1 MKLSFS
7 KSHFLFIFL
16 FISFVLVSCKEETT
30 TPDNNLEKNSLETE
44 KQQASKKDA
53 NTEKQ
58 ENTKV
63 RFAEEN
69 EATSPNSPEG
79 NTAPIALVCDY
90 FVKNP
95 NTILKDNP
103 EAPVDFTIDC
113 FIRVDDKLRIE
124 PGVVIAFDQG
134 AGIYFKEKSS
144 FNLEGTAEKPIVLTG
159 KEETKGYWR
168 GIHSKSSHQN
178 NAMRYVQLQYAGNDA
193 KAGLEINRENS
204 NLTLEHCTFS
214 ENKNYGMVVNDDV
227 GKDVNNISIKNC
239 TFTKNDIPFKTHV
252 SRLRMFDGSNN
263 FSGNTKDYIYL
274 DGGILRGD
282 ATWVKLDVPY
292 FLQDNFKNN
301 EGVLTVEPGTEIIM
315 PAQSWMHLSKKASL
329 VMVGT
334 QENPIVI
341 RGEHDVA
348 GFWEGLTIDS
358 GSPLNEIAHV
368 NFKNAGSTTG
378 NPNGVVR
385 LERSKFLK
393 IHDVVFTNCFEYGVS
408 LQSAAKSHLEYSNLK
423 LENTPKLFS
432 DWKGEEI
439 IEPENL

>member
-1 MKLSFS
+1 MKTLFPKLKFLLFLLFLSFA
-7 KSHFLFIFL
+7 
-16 FISFVLVSCKEETT
+16 LVSCKEKTT
-30 TPDNNLEKNSLETE
+30 TTEPNLEKNSSGVE
-44 KQQASKKDA
+44 KENTSKKDA
-53 NTEKQ
+53 DTEKQ
-58 ENTKV
+58 ENFKV

-69 EATSPNSPEG
+69 KATSPNSPEG
-79 NTAPIALVCDY
+79 NTAPIALDCNY

-103 EAPVDFTIDC
+103 EAPVDYTIDC

-144 FNLEGTAEKPIVLTG
+144 FNLEGTAEKPIILTG
-159 KEETKGYWR
+159 KEDTKGYWR
-168 GIHSKSSHQN
+168 GIHTKSSNLN
-178 NAMRYVQLQYAGNDA
+178 NAMRYVTIQYAGNGA
-193 KAGLEINRENS
+193 KAGLEVDRENS
-204 NLTLEHCTFS
+204 NLVLENCTFS
-214 ENKNYGMVVNDDV
+214 ENKNYGMLVNDDV
-227 GKDVNNISIKNC
+227 GKDVNNITIKNC

-252 SRLRMFDGSNN
+252 SRLRMFDSSNN
-263 FSGNTKDYIYL
+263 FSGNKKDYIYL

-315 PAQSWMHLSKKASL
+315 PAQSWMHLSNKASL

-348 GFWEGLTIDS
+348 GFWKGLTIDS
-358 GSPLNEIAHV
+358 GSPLNKIAHV

-408 LQSAAKSHLEYSNLK
+408 LQSPASSHLEYANLE

-439 IEPENL
+439 KNPENL